1 MAKWGK
7 GEMVLRSIKDSGLET
22 GRSMVVICQY
32 VLYTR
37 LVAISED
44 RGGDVAYKK
53 VESVTEPLASP

>member
-1 MAKWGK
+1 MYH
-7 GEMVLRSIKDSGLET
+7 
-22 GRSMVVICQY
+22 MVVICQY

-53 VESVTEPLASP
+53 MESVTEPLASP